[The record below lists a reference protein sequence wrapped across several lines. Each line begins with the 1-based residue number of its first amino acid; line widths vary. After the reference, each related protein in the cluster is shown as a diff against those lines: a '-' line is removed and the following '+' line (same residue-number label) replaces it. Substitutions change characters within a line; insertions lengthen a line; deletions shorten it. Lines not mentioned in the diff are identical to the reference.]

1 MLKDIAIAS
10 YVWKPER
17 SCMIVRLTYEIRR
30 KERLSGIHPTICIIS
45 LSYRRECTM
54 NVSGGVWDLKL
65 SPMDHHRLLGPG
77 GGSPPTN
84 RAKLDST
91 TSDTLGKLDDLDSWL
106 RPWVKVPVA
115 GDFQLNLLYPR
126 ANQKINVWRLGHG
139 KDVYI
144 PNITIPLIVLSMDI
158 ASFPGPTQ
166 KIRKGAWCYHNY
178 ANSM

>member
-1 MLKDIAIAS
+1 MFVWYVRIPYMHSALFVRDAIFPHLIHVERSSYMLKDIAIAS

-115 GDFQLNLLYPR
+115 GDFQLKTALPSGKSRNKCLEAR
-126 ANQKINVWRLGHG
+126 AWEGCIH
-139 KDVYI
+139 
-144 PNITIPLIVLSMDI
+144 T
-158 ASFPGPTQ
+158 
-166 KIRKGAWCYHNY
+166 
-178 ANSM
+178 